1 VTDVPYLPQRRGPSR
16 DGSRRLP
23 FAALF
28 VLGVTLVVATRLVAV
43 AQVPTATRR
52 PSTLTE
58 RLWDFPTSPVGPTR
72 VAVLVPTARA
82 PGERWPVLVALHGW
96 GEAARGPEEGVWGW
110 AHDYELGASDAELRR
125 RRLRAE
131 AFLGF
136 VSPTRYDALRRDLAR
151 RPYRGMIVITPYT
164 PDVLSP
170 DGGDPS
176 AAWSDWLVSTVLPRV
191 RAELPAL
198 ATREA
203 TGIDGVSL
211 GGLLA
216 LETGLRHPEAFGVVG
231 ALQAAVRNRVERVM
245 GRHLPS
251 PTRPAQRI
259 RLLGTRSDR
268 LTRDINALDAAM
280 TARGIAHDLRV
291 VEGPHDYIFNR
302 GAGGV
307 EMLLFHDRALRG
319 EPAL

>member
-1 VTDVPYLPQRRGPSR
+1 
-16 DGSRRLP
+16 
-23 FAALF
+23 
-28 VLGVTLVVATRLVAV
+28 
-43 AQVPTATRR
+43 
-52 PSTLTE
+52 
-58 RLWDFPTSPVGPTR
+58 
-72 VAVLVPTARA
+72 
-82 PGERWPVLVALHGW
+82 
-96 GEAARGPEEGVWGW
+96 
-110 AHDYELGASDAELRR
+110 
-125 RRLRAE
+125 
-131 AFLGF
+131 
-136 VSPTRYDALRRDLAR
+136 
-151 RPYRGMIVITPYT
+151 
-164 PDVLSP
+164 
-170 DGGDPS
+170 
-176 AAWSDWLVSTVLPRV
+176 
-191 RAELPAL
+191 
-198 ATREA
+198 
-203 TGIDGVSL
+203 
-211 GGLLA
+211 
-216 LETGLRHPEAFGVVG
+216 VVG